1 MHTLKTLLTLTML
14 LLVGICFCSLPAT
27 FADEA
32 NSEKKDKQVAR
43 LATAIE
49 DLQLSKKERKQALK
63 LIDTYGADRAKI
75 ASEGWDR
82 WIAEIDLIGQL
93 QLDLETVLPE
103 EQLVQWVN
111 TIFKTDKDNWQY
123 VKDERIQHRTYKFAE
138 AGGVEIPYALFVP
151 TTYDETK
158 AYPIM
163 VGLHGMECAHDTA
176 MAFDPLLDLA
186 EEQGYIVVTPL
197 GYRWNSWY
205 GSVDPGRSGRLA
217 EQDVMRVL
225 DIARSEFNIDKDR
238 IYLFGHSMGGAGTYH
253 LAGQYPD
260 VWAGL
265 AVINPGPFAKPDTL
279 ELCKHLPILVLQGDQ
294 DNLATTTR
302 TWVAKMRKL
311 GMQHIYLEVPGVGHE
326 DFGMARIVSFF
337 NTVQKFSRIKA
348 LIIDGQNNHAGHN

>member
-14 LLVGICFCSLPAT
+14 LLVGICFCSLPAA

-93 QLDLETVLPE
+93 QLDFETVLPE

-123 VKDERIQHRTYKFAE
+123 VKDKRIQHRTYKFAE

-151 TTYDETK
+151 STYDEK
-158 AYPIM
+158 KKYPIM
-163 VGLHGMECAHDTA
+163 VGLHGMECAHDTI
-176 MAFDPLLDLA
+176 MALNPLLD
-186 EEQGYIVVTPL
+186 
-197 GYRWNSWY
+197 
-205 GSVDPGRSGRLA
+205 
-217 EQDVMRVL
+217 
-225 DIARSEFNIDKDR
+225 
-238 IYLFGHSMGGAGTYH
+238 
-253 LAGQYPD
+253 
-260 VWAGL
+260 
-265 AVINPGPFAKPDTL
+265 
-279 ELCKHLPILVLQGDQ
+279 LCKHLPILVQQGDQ
-294 DNLATTTR
+294 DGLVTR
-302 TWVAKMRKL
+302 TRIWVAKMQEI
-311 GMQHIYLEVPGVGHE
+311 GMQHVYDEILGGGHQTCDIE
-326 DFGMARIVSFF
+326 KVVSFF
-337 NTVQKFSRIKA
+337 NIVRKYSKKKT
-348 LIIDGQNNHAGHN
+348 LIIDGQNNHAGQN

>member
-63 LIDTYGADRAKI
+63 LIDSYGADRAKI

-163 VGLHGMECAHDTA
+163 VGLHGMECAHDMI
-176 MAFDPLLDLA
+176 MALDPLLDLA

-217 EQDVMRVL
+217 EKDVMSVL
-225 DIARSEFNIDKDR
+225 EIARSEFNIDKDR

-265 AVINPGPFAKPDTL
+265 AVLNPGPFASPDTL
-279 ELCKHLPILVLQGDQ
+279 ELCKHLPILVQQGDQ
-294 DNLATTTR
+294 DGLVTR
-302 TWVAKMRKL
+302 TRVWVAKMQEL
-311 GMQHIYLEVPGVGHE
+311 GMQHVYDEILGGGHQTCDIE
-326 DFGMARIVSFF
+326 KVVSFF
-337 NTVQKFSRIKA
+337 NIVRKYSKKKT
-348 LIIDGQNNHAGHN
+348 LIIDGQNNHAGGK